1 MSDYA
6 PYVKAL
12 LRTEAKVLRLSKKL
26 KEANEKIDF
35 LEREIRLLKTF
46 YSTKD

>member
-6 PYVKAL
+6 PYIKAL
-12 LRTEAKVLRLSKKL
+12 LRTEAEVLRLSKKL

-35 LEREIRLLKTF
+35 LEREIELLKAF
-46 YSTKD
+46 SSTKG